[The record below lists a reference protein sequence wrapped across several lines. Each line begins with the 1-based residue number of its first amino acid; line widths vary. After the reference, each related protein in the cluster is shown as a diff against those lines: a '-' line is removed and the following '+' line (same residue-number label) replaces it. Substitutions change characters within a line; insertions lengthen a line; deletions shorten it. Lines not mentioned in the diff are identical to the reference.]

1 MPLVGALLHPC
12 YSFPTIIYII
22 FESIWIPRWSS
33 NLFLL
38 ISIKSSK
45 DSRYLLLLFFHVFL
59 PSCNFGNCR
68 LWYDARMQM
77 NWPSKRLTAPWPKK
91 STSTKERHGQRTTSD
106 RVPTRKSYWC
116 WEPPRFQQ
124 ILNGGYLLHHHRGKQ
139 LGSLWLFKGV
149 LEGMW
154 DYASQ
159 CGCFVIKF
167 MEDSC
172 KSSLKPI
179 FCFHVFNQSYLSTQ
193 DAWGTCFWR
202 VDGCLLK
209 HDWQGTQWQIINLRF
224 VVLSHFSGP
233 VCAMDIPR
241 VVRLLLQS
249 QKHQKPNLT
258 STLEPPRVIPW
269 FHEVVLVLQWHPDR
283 NPADRETAEDCAET
297 AEHSRESWEGAWR
310 YASSEVGTCLEHEW
324 WKQRQMM
331 ICLTSD
337 ENREQ
342 MINVD

>member
-1 MPLVGALLHPC
+1 MFSCLPATLEIVGSDMTPGC
-12 YSFPTIIYII
+12 R
-22 FESIWIPRWSS
+22 WIDHQ
-33 NLFLL
+33 
-38 ISIKSSK
+38 KG
-45 DSRYLLLLFFHVFL
+45 L
-59 PSCNFGNCR
+59 PHLG
-68 LWYDARMQM
+68 Q
-77 NWPSKRLTAPWPKK
+77 KK

-193 DAWGTCFWR
+193 DAWGTCFLTGWWMFTETR
-202 VDGCLLK
+202 LAGNPVADNKFEICG
-209 HDWQGTQWQIINLRF
+209 F
-224 VVLSHFSGP
+224 VPLFRSCMRHGHTTSCP
-233 VCAMDIPR
+233 T
-241 VVRLLLQS
+241 VVAKS
-249 QKHQKPNLT
+249 K
-258 STLEPPRVIPW
+258 
-269 FHEVVLVLQWHPDR
+269 
-283 NPADRETAEDCAET
+283 
-297 AEHSRESWEGAWR
+297 
-310 YASSEVGTCLEHEW
+310 ASKT
-324 WKQRQMM
+324 
-331 ICLTSD
+331 
-337 ENREQ
+337 
-342 MINVD
+342 